1 MRTVL
6 DDMQR
11 DPSSAHKHMQV
22 TLSVYVCVCV
32 CLSVCVYLSG
42 CFFSLQMA
50 GRACESKYRGSK
62 EIKNKTRSNTRQI
75 ARVKTSIETLQYKN
89 KDKKIKIKHMAGRAC
104 ESKHRDSNGRRNHPG
119 RIVA

>member
-22 TLSVYVCVCV
+22 TLSVYVCVCE

-42 CFFSLQMA
+42 CFSFFKWQD
-50 GRACESKYRGSK
+50 
-62 EIKNKTRSNTRQI
+62 
-75 ARVKTSIETLQYKN
+75 ARVKANIEALKT
-89 KDKKIKIKHMAGRAC
+89 
-104 ESKHRDSNGRRNHPG
+104 
-119 RIVA
+119 